1 MSIANFNPEP
11 RIETRSMYQFT
22 AGRPECRPADE
33 LIYREDD
40 PSSSLYYIEV
50 GAVRIY
56 RLLADGRRYILS
68 FHCAGEWFG
77 LEGGERRA
85 AFTEAICDLHLISYS
100 LSNMRTV
107 PIDLMDLA
115 VKEVSAARD
124 RQLAMVCQS
133 AIGRVAAFIIE
144 MAART
149 GAQNFELFMSRR
161 DIADYLGL
169 TTESVARSFTGLTAR
184 RAIRMDGLTH
194 RIIHVLSPERLNAVT
209 TAARGSKTVTG
220 RHS

>member
-1 MSIANFNPEP
+1 MSIANFNPQP
-11 RIETRSMYQFT
+11 RIETRSIYQFT

-33 LIYREDD
+33 LVYREDD

-56 RLLADGRRYILS
+56 RLLLDGRRYTRS

-85 AFTEAICDLHLISYS
+85 AFAEAICDLHLISYS
-100 LSNMRTV
+100 LSNMRTL
-107 PIDLMDLA
+107 PIDLVDLA
-115 VKEVSAARD
+115 MKEVSAARD

-169 TTESVARSFTGLTAR
+169 IVESVARFVRDASVGKAL
-184 RAIRMDGLTH
+184 
-194 RIIHVLSPERLNAVT
+194 
-209 TAARGSKTVTG
+209 
-220 RHS
+220 